1 LFNCAAAIEK
11 RKRRSKLLAS
21 ALQKISQIRWY
32 RFNTSVTLQV
42 QYIGN
47 GLSDRK
53 LVKPERGDQADAVEG
68 VGCEEPEV

>member
-1 LFNCAAAIEK
+1 LGNTP
-11 RKRRSKLLAS
+11 SG
-21 ALQKISQIRWY
+21 Y